1 MDTKSTATKMLDS
14 DQSLQEAGIVVDAW
28 GNIDVAYYEA
38 KAVDM
43 RSEYLTQ
50 MFASW
55 RHRLAHNVRAWFRT
69 PVARNA

>member
-1 MDTKSTATKMLDS
+1 MDSKMIDNTTL
-14 DQSLQEAGIVVDAW
+14 SLEQAGIVLDDW

-50 MFASW
+50 LFAAW
-55 RHRLAHNVRAWFRT
+55 RANAVNAIRAVFST
-69 PVARNA
+69 PVTRNV

>member
-1 MDTKSTATKMLDS
+1 MDSKMTDSTTQALE
-14 DQSLQEAGIVVDAW
+14 EAGVVLDDW
-28 GNIDVAYYEA
+28 GNINIAHYEA

-55 RHRLAHNVRAWFRT
+55 RSSAAHAIRSVFSAPVTRNV
-69 PVARNA
+69 